1 MIATSSGQRSYTAA
15 EDDASSSEEETSD
28 DEDDEISNESSD
40 DSSIR
45 GPKKLAKTP
54 DNSIRVWSL

>member
-1 MIATSSGQRSYTAA
+1 MIATSSGQRSYTAV
-15 EDDASSSEEETSD
+15 EDDASSSEEESSD
-28 DEDDEISNESSD
+28 DEDDDISDQSSD

-45 GPKKLAKTP
+45 GPKKLARTP